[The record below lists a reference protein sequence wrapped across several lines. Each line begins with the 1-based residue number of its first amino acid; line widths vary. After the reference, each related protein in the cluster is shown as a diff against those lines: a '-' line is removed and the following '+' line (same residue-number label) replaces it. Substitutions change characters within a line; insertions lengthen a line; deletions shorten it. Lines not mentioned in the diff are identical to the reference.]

1 MLLSTP
7 NGKKKLESQKYL
19 CYVKSV
25 ICAYLK
31 HFEVLFKETTNKYK
45 DIWYDAGKHM
55 NKYRVHVMEVTM

>member
-31 HFEVLFKETTNKYK
+31 HFEALFKETTNKYK
-45 DIWYDAGKHM
+45 DIWYD
-55 NKYRVHVMEVTM
+55 V